1 MRNKM
6 IFTKYLMFG
15 LVIALVG
22 SCSRKANNNNESNL
36 DSQAQ
41 KTKLLD
47 QNLNGTFEYNEPI
60 DESFLYFKI
69 DLKQNGDSLS
79 GKLWGGIYLAK
90 SDEGGFTNPTVLV
103 ECALK
108 GMTKEDVVE
117 MQLVVTKTERLEED
131 APDLLGM
138 MNFPDLDTDVT
149 VTIWAFNYENG
160 ALVSQNG
167 LLMPDGKT
175 PVKFIWE
182 KLNKPI

>member
-15 LVIALVG
+15 LVIVLTG
-22 SCSRKANNNNESNL
+22 SCAKKASNNNEGNQ
-36 DSQAQ
+36 DSLAQ
-41 KTKLLD
+41 NTKLSGESLT
-47 QNLNGTFEYNEPI
+47 GAFEYSEPI
-60 DESFLYFKI
+60 DESYLYFKTE
-69 DLKQNGDSLS
+69 LTQNGDSLN
-79 GKLWGGIYLAK
+79 GKLWGGVYLGK
-90 SDEGGFTNPTVLV
+90 SEAGGFTNPTVLV
-103 ECALK
+103 ECTAK
-108 GMTKEDVVE
+108 GIIKDDAIE

-138 MNFPDLDTDVT
+138 MNFPDLDSDVT
-149 VTIWAFNYENG
+149 ATIWAFDFENG

>member
-1 MRNKM
+1 MRDKM

-15 LVIALVG
+15 LVIVLIG
-22 SCSRKANNNNESNL
+22 SCGRKANNNNESNL
-36 DSQAQ
+36 DSRAQ
-41 KTKLLD
+41 KTNLSE
-47 QNLNGTFEYNEPI
+47 QNLNGTFEYSEPI
-60 DESFLYFKI
+60 DESYLYFKT
-69 DLKQNGDSLS
+69 DLIQNGDSLN
-79 GKLWGGIYLAK
+79 GKLWGGVYLEK
-90 SDEGGFTNPTVLV
+90 SEAGGFTNPTVLV
-103 ECALK
+103 ECTAK
-108 GMTKEDVVE
+108 GIIKDDAIE

-138 MNFPDLDTDVT
+138 MNFPDLDGDVT
-149 VTIWAFNYENG
+149 ATIWAFDYENG

>member
-6 IFTKYLMFG
+6 ILTKYLVFG
-15 LVIALVG
+15 LVIALIG
-22 SCSRKANNNNESNL
+22 SCSSKANNSKENKP
-36 DSQAQ
+36 DSLAQ
-41 KTKLLD
+41 KTKLAD
-47 QNLNGTFEYNEPI
+47 QNLNGTFEYSEPL
-60 DESFLYFKI
+60 DESYLYFKI

-79 GKLWGGIYLAK
+79 GKLWGGVYLAK
-90 SDEGGFTNPTVLV
+90 SEENGFTNPTVLA
-103 ECALK
+103 ECSVK
-108 GMTKEDVVE
+108 GMIKDDVVE
-117 MQLVVTKTERLEED
+117 MQLVVTKTERMEED

-149 VTIWAFNYENG
+149 ATIWAFNYENG

-182 KLNKPI
+182 KLK